1 LDDED
6 IVTTLDASKITAET
20 VGERM
25 KQAAVTNKIIK
36 KTFNDYKP
44 VA

>member
-1 LDDED
+1 
-6 IVTTLDASKITAET
+6 
-20 VGERM
+20 M

-44 VA
+44 VAQRGRDIYFVIADLATIDPMY